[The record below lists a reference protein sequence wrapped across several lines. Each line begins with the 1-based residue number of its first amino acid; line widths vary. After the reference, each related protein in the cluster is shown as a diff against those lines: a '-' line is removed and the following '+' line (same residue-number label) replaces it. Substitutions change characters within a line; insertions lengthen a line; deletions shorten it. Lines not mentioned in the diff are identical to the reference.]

1 MAPSNNFATT
11 RYAVAQAGWPAVLG
25 AGLLVFALVFHGT
38 GLLPA
43 RARLGELQ
51 ANVAAQRAVLARESR
66 AQKSGVAAGS
76 LPAESNREKFLQQV
90 HDAAQS
96 RGVRIDSAEYRQTR
110 EGRLVKSAFILPVHG
125 TYPQLRGWLA
135 DIMNGIPA
143 LALDEFSLHRDAVGN
158 PALDG
163 RVRLTLIMEAR

>member
-1 MAPSNNFATT
+1 MAPNFTI
-11 RYAVAQAGWPAVLG
+11 RYALAQAGWPAVLG

-43 RARLGELQ
+43 QGRLAELQ
-51 ANVAAQRAVLARESR
+51 GDLAAQRALLARESR
-66 AQKSGVAAGS
+66 VRTTAAATGS
-76 LPAESNREKFLQQV
+76 LPAESSREKFLQQV
-90 HDAAQS
+90 HDAAQA
-96 RGVRIDSAEYRQTR
+96 RGVRIDSAEYRQSR

-125 TYPQLRGWLA
+125 TYPQLRAWLA

-143 LALDEFSLHRDAVGN
+143 LALDELSLHREAVGN

-163 RVRLTLIMEAR
+163 RVRLSLIMEAR